1 MFIYRG
7 KDYERLADFVAGLQQ
22 QFPNAQLMNKTTQ
35 PDKAV
40 MESENQSILSNGH
53 SFTWEYSINA
63 CAIMVMLM

>member
-40 MESENQSILSNGH
+40 MESEKQSILSNRH
-53 SFTWEYSINA
+53 SVTWKYSINA
-63 CAIMVMLM
+63 FAIKLM